1 MMKREERALK
11 GGIGLLLAVLAV
23 CAAGVTAQAQN
34 PLGYFPE
41 GATAALYLPSIDF
54 LEQKAAPVA
63 EAAGLDAAGELT
75 GMLGDLPSKL
85 GVAPGAPLSE
95 VFKAAGLDTSK
106 PAALFVKKPAAGME
120 ELGALIPVANAETA
134 AEKMKS
140 IFDSD
145 PAEYAEGDA
154 KGFFNDTQ
162 SLGFAVLADKVL
174 LGSTKDMI
182 KGMAARAAAPY
193 QSPYETGAEVAL
205 VTSITRLQDAG
216 VFPATAPNGQPLAA
230 VYDYLKG
237 IMGEVVL
244 AAGEAE
250 GESYV
255 RLAMAAPSGA
265 VTPPADS
272 LKMHTLFPESSPV
285 VFNLRNDAAFMQAV
299 RPLIM
304 ASPQAAKVG
313 GYITL
318 ISGMI
323 GKEVGLALTGV
334 KDGMPD
340 GMLAMDVAKPESIKM
355 LMGMAGAKDGPKE
368 QINGADIY
376 AFENVYEGLSLF
388 LATKGASVI
397 ATTNMDALKA
407 SLEKLDAGSTATPV
421 SQKTLDR
428 GNNGFIAV
436 NGGKLSADAAAALPL
451 PATVDLSEVVAEVTL
466 GGKGP
471 WNELRVSVP
480 GDMKGIAEWVT
491 SAV

>member
-1 MMKREERALK
+1 MMKRENRALN

-205 VTSITRLQDAG
+205 VTS
-216 VFPATAPNGQPLAA
+216 
-230 VYDYLKG
+230 
-237 IMGEVVL
+237 
-244 AAGEAE
+244 
-250 GESYV
+250 
-255 RLAMAAPSGA
+255 
-265 VTPPADS
+265 
-272 LKMHTLFPESSPV
+272 
-285 VFNLRNDAAFMQAV
+285 
-299 RPLIM
+299 
-304 ASPQAAKVG
+304 
-313 GYITL
+313 
-318 ISGMI
+318 
-323 GKEVGLALTGV
+323 
-334 KDGMPD
+334 
-340 GMLAMDVAKPESIKM
+340 
-355 LMGMAGAKDGPKE
+355 
-368 QINGADIY
+368 
-376 AFENVYEGLSLF
+376 
-388 LATKGASVI
+388 
-397 ATTNMDALKA
+397 
-407 SLEKLDAGSTATPV
+407 
-421 SQKTLDR
+421 
-428 GNNGFIAV
+428 
-436 NGGKLSADAAAALPL
+436 
-451 PATVDLSEVVAEVTL
+451 
-466 GGKGP
+466 
-471 WNELRVSVP
+471 
-480 GDMKGIAEWVT
+480 
-491 SAV
+491 